1 MIDTT
6 PEALRLKAL
15 KDITTAVYALQAAG
29 FLIGVTFIAAVIINT
44 IKLPDVAGTLYESH
58 FRWQIR
64 TFWFGLLWCV
74 VGALTAWVLVGFLVL
89 FGAAIW
95 VIYRI
100 VKGWLNLL
108 DGKPMDLPRPAP
120 SPS

>member
-1 MIDTT
+1 M
-6 PEALRLKAL
+6 PETDSETMRLKAL

-29 FLIGVTFIAAVIINT
+29 FLVAVTFIAGVIINY
-44 IKLPDVAGTLYESH
+44 IKLTDVAGTLYESH

-64 TFWFGLLWCV
+64 TFWWGLLWTV
-74 VGALTAWVLVGFLVL
+74 VGAATVWLVL
-89 FGAAIW
+89 GFAILFAAGIW

-108 DGKPMDLPRPAP
+108 DGKQMEA
-120 SPS
+120 